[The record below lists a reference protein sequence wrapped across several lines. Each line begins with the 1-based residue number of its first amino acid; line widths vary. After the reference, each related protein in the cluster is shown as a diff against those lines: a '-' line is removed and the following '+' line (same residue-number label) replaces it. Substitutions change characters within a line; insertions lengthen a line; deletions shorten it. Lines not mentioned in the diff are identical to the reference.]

1 MRRGIEMSEKHAAD
15 KRPPNAHRRVPG
27 EHPQGDRG
35 QILGLLVFLMVWT
48 LDSFIFNTSTFLQN
62 TISVYIRLAAAA
74 LLLSLAL
81 ILMRSGHRALSH
93 EVQNSPRILKDGAF
107 AYVRHPLYLA
117 ALLFY
122 AILISLTLSLISLG
136 LFFLIF
142 VFYNIIAGYEEK
154 YLEKKF
160 GSEYLNYRKTVSRW
174 LPRLPQARQKGSHTI
189 LSL

>member
-1 MRRGIEMSEKHAAD
+1 MRRGIEMSEKHFTD
-15 KRPPNAHRRVPG
+15 KQRPIAHSRVQG

-35 QILGLLVFLMVWT
+35 QIFCLLVFLMVWI
-48 LDSFIFNTSTFLQN
+48 LDSFIFNASTFLQN

-81 ILMRSGHRALSH
+81 MLMRSGHRALSH

-107 AYVRHPLYLA
+107 AHVRHPLYSA

-122 AILISLTLSLISLG
+122 VILISLTLSLISLG
-136 LFFLIF
+136 LFLPIF
-142 VFYNIIAGYEEK
+142 VFYNTIAGFEEK

-160 GSEYLNYRKTVSRW
+160 GPEYLKYRKTVSRW
-174 LPRLPQARQKGSHTI
+174 LPRLRQAN
-189 LSL
+189 